1 MTGLAGLA
9 VILTEHRAVV
19 SLHVE
24 ALQLEAT
31 KEELEREIATLRS
44 PQEFYPDAQFV
55 NEDLS
60 ALRANALQIHGLR
73 NQVTQLRNRRELLH
87 KEVSAIPKAEST
99 TGSEQNDELPAY
111 SPDYLQ
117 RHRFTY
123 AGQDT
128 PESALQ
134 TLFWA
139 ITHDDIEAFMR
150 VSSNEELSPD
160 QAKSLTATLG
170 KDLLRF
176 PGYRVVARSTMP
188 PNLASLSI
196 ETAQG
201 GATIRLLA
209 IHNENGWK
217 ISVPNRFTVEQLDP
231 QPPAGP

>member
-1 MTGLAGLA
+1 
-9 VILTEHRAVV
+9 LTEHKAAV
-19 SLHVE
+19 SLQAE
-24 ALQLEAT
+24 ALQLEET

-44 PQEFYPDAQFV
+44 PQEFHPDANFV
-55 NEDLS
+55 EADLS
-60 ALRANALQIHGLR
+60 MLRAKALQLHGLR
-73 NQVTQLRNRRELLH
+73 NQVTQLRNRQDLLY
-87 KEVSAIPKAEST
+87 KESNAIPKAEST
-99 TGSEQNDELPAY
+99 TGNDQNDELLAY

-139 ITHDDIEAFMR
+139 VTHGDVEAFMR
-150 VSSNEELSPD
+150 VSRVGSNEELSPD
-160 QAKSLTATLG
+160 QARSLTATLG

-176 PGYRVVARSTMP
+176 PGYRVVARSAMP

-231 QPPAGP
+231 QPPAAQ